1 MLWDVIFGAVSGCVT
16 CCFLFHQLGLINYEL
31 IMELIGGYA
40 RKEAYSNVETTWNKV
55 HSEALR
61 SGGNAQNNLVI
72 GKEIENKSQPS
83 LKKSKKRR
91 RHQVEAKEKNDGFPW
106 DSPVLG
112 KREPLWSHRYSA
124 ELQVTA
130 SKLYQLW
137 REGEAD
143 NWTLSTN
150 HKSGLKIF
158 RKKRAVGQDIIKGVF
173 QIPYPAAMLIAEVRN
188 VESVKKYDATVNDC
202 KKLATYG
209 QGGGVV
215 YTLLTTPTRMVSPR
229 DLVFAYDCC
238 LIKGGNVIM
247 SPAVSVVFDRC
258 PKKSGKVRMDF
269 QFGGWVFEVKSP
281 GITMV
286 SYICGVDAKGYVP
299 AWIVN
304 QLSEDAG
311 KAPFYVS
318 KLMEEKYGT
327 YVPMQRMK
335 SKVKHLARIQGDD
348 DSLLHGTEDDM
359 DESVEDS
366 GEESLEL
373 ISENHVTE
381 AHSWIPSIQIG
392 EGKLTTH
399 EQATIL
405 TKLNVTIADV
415 EKFTDDSSKKLWNRI
430 RSKDNGVKIYGR
442 KDGKSGCMGRSI
454 MKFKAQKI
462 FEALKEPS
470 FRKHFDPMLKSLQV
484 VERIGDL
491 YIVHMHHQTR
501 RCMAK
506 VRRDLLVAWGSR
518 QVGRKYVIAGTSI
531 THPACPVDPTMKRI
545 NIGVSGWVVEEY
557 KKKPAYSL
565 VCFLLANIDYGQLPE
580 SVVRYVNQRQVMAI
594 NELAAAI
601 KRRDENA
608 I

>member
-1 MLWDVIFGAVSGCVT
+1 MK
-16 CCFLFHQLGLINYEL
+16 
-31 IMELIGGYA
+31 LIGGYTK
-40 RKEAYSNVETTWNKV
+40 KEAYSNVETTQHNV
-55 HSEALR
+55 HSQALR
-61 SGGNAQNNLVI
+61 SGGNVPNNLVI

-91 RHQVEAKEKNDGFPW
+91 RHQVEAKEKNNGFPY

-112 KREPLWSHRYSA
+112 EREPLWSHRYSA
-124 ELQVTA
+124 KLEAVA

-137 REGEAD
+137 LEGEAD
-143 NWTLSTN
+143 NWTLSTK

-158 RKKRAVGQDIIKGVF
+158 RKKRAVGQDIVKGVF

-188 VESVKKYDATVNDC
+188 VESVLKFDNTANEC

-209 QGGGVV
+209 QGGGVI
-215 YTLLTTPTRMVSPR
+215 YQLLNTPTRMVSAR

-247 SPAVSVVFDRC
+247 SPTVSVVFDRC
-258 PKKSGKVRMDF
+258 PKKSGKVRMDL

-281 GITMV
+281 GSTIA
-286 SYICGVDAKGYVP
+286 SYIVAADAKGYVP

-311 KAPFYVS
+311 KVPLYVS
-318 KLMEEKYGT
+318 KFMKEKYGN
-327 YVPMQRMK
+327 YVPMQQMK

-348 DSLLHGTEDDM
+348 DGLLHGTEDDM
-359 DESVEDS
+359 DESIEDS
-366 GEESLEL
+366 SDESLAL
-373 ISENHVTE
+373 IAENPVTE
-381 AHSWIPSIQIG
+381 TQSSTPLIQIG

-415 EKFTDDSSKKLWNRI
+415 EKFTDDSSKILWNRV
-430 RSKDNGVKIYGR
+430 RSKDNGVKIYSR
-442 KDGKSGCMGRSI
+442 KDGKSGCLGRSI
-454 MKFKAQKI
+454 MKFGAQKI

-506 VRRDLLVAWGSR
+506 VRRDLLLAWGSR

-531 THPACPVDPTMKRI
+531 AHPACPVDPTMKRI

-557 KKKPAYSL
+557 RKKPAYSL

-580 SVVRYVNQRQVMAI
+580 KVVRYVNQRQVMAI
-594 NELAAAI
+594 NELASAI